1 MNGWMDEGVSSNAPL
16 LSASGSTADFLAD
29 LQAGSVHTSFLS
41 SDGALYTCKLLIV
54 LHCHIDIICLSI
66 SACLSV
72 CLSVSHSGFNATNRS
87 HATPATSCLFYS
99 AATCTLQVV
108 NSSTTGT
115 A

>member
-72 CLSVSHSGFNATNRS
+72 CLSHILALTQLTVLMLPLQR
-87 HATPATSCLFYS
+87 HAYS
-99 AATCTLQVV
+99 TLPLH
-108 NSSTTGT
+108 
-115 A
+115 APFRW